1 MVLSHAIMSRSSL
14 TKRSSVRWND
24 FENIIS
30 EAFKEPKE
38 EKDFFDVTLAC
49 DDDQIQPH
57 EPIPS
62 DFSKVVKFLSLLIQM
77 RTKPTN
83 SCLC

>member
-1 MVLSHAIMSRSSL
+1 MINRSSP
-14 TKRSSVRWND
+14 TKLSSVRWND

-38 EKDFFDVTLAC
+38 EKDFSDITLAF

-57 EPIPS
+57 EAIPS
-62 DFSKVVKFLSLLIQM
+62 DVSKVFKFLSLLIQM
-77 RTKPTN
+77 RTKPTH